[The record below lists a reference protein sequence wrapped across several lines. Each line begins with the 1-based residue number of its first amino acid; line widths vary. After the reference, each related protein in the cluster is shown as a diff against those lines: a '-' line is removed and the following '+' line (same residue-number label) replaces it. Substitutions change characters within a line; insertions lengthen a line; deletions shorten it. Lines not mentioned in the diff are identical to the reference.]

1 MKNDIVY
8 DVVIIGAGP
17 AGLSAAIYTSRAL
30 LKTLVLTSFT
40 YPPQAV
46 LTDIIENYPGF
57 PEGINGF
64 DLIEQMKQQA
74 EKFKTEFL
82 NSEVIKIEQK
92 EKKFLV
98 HTQDDVIETKSV
110 IVATGR
116 RSKKLGVGNEEKFIG
131 KGISYCAVCDAQLF
145 KDKIVAVVGGGDTAF
160 TEAVYLTK
168 FVKKLYLIHRRKEF
182 RATKILQEQLKQKNN
197 VEFLTPY
204 VVDRLIGEE
213 KISGVLIK
221 NVETQNAKEI
231 FCDGVFICVGYLPN
245 TEFLKGIVNLDEEGY
260 IITDENLQTSASGIF
275 ACGDCRKNSVKQVI
289 CAAAE
294 GVKAALSAVEFLERN
309 FGG

>member
-1 MKNDIVY
+1 MKNDNIY

-30 LKTLVLTSFT
+30 LKTLVLTSFI
-40 YPPQAV
+40 YPTQAV
-46 LTDIIENYPGF
+46 ITDIIENYPGF

-64 DLIEQMKQQA
+64 DLVEQMKQQA

-98 HTQDDVIETKSV
+98 HTQDSVIETKSV

-116 RSKKLGVGNEEKFIG
+116 RNKKLGIENEEKFIG
-131 KGISYCAVCDAQLF
+131 RGISYCAVCDAQLF

-160 TEAVYLTK
+160 TEAIYLTK
-168 FVKKLYLIHRRKEF
+168 FVKKLYLVHRRKEF

-204 VVDRLIGEE
+204 IVEKLLGDE
-213 KISGVLIK
+213 KISGVLIN
-221 NVETQNAKEI
+221 NVETQEKKEVS
-231 FCDGVFICVGYLPN
+231 CDGIFVCIGHQPN
-245 TEFLKGIVNLDEEGY
+245 TEFVKELLQTDEDGY
-260 IITDENLQTSASGIF
+260 IVTDNNLQTSVRGIF
-275 ACGDCRKNSVKQVI
+275 ACGDCRKDTIKQIVY
-289 CAAAE
+289 AAAD
-294 GVKAALSAVEFLERN
+294 GAKSAFSVNKYLEEN
-309 FGG
+309 GL